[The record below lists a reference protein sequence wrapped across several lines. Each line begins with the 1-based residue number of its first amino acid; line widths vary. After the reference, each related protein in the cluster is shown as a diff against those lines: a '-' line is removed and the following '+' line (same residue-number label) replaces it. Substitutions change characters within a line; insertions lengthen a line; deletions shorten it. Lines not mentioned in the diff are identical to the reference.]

1 MLLIL
6 WYAGIPILIFIAGL
20 QKIDPSLYEAAAM
33 DGASPWMR
41 FFKITLPSI
50 VPFMGISIVYI
61 VVSMSLYVEPGGILD
76 LTRIHM
82 LVGSPD
88 SGFWFGYGYAAA
100 IAWLYFLV
108 MVIIIL
114 IFTRLVAERKQKG
127 VL

>member
-1 MLLIL
+1 
-6 WYAGIPILIFIAGL
+6 
-20 QKIDPSLYEAAAM
+20 
-33 DGASPWMR
+33 
-41 FFKITLPSI
+41 
-50 VPFMGISIVYI
+50 
-61 VVSMSLYVEPGGILD
+61 
-76 LTRIHM
+76 M

-100 IAWLYFLV
+100 IAWIYFLV